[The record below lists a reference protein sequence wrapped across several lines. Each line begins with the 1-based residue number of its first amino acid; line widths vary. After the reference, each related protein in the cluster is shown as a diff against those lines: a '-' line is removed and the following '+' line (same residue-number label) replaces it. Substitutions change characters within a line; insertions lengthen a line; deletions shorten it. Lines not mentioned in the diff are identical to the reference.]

1 MERKAGDNCE
11 CGHPPALRHDRWGCK
26 SCRCQLNFD
35 GRIFVEDPEHI
46 RKILLHVTRLI
57 FLSMIIIS
65 QLFIMNVDIL
75 KGLFADNKPETIVLF
90 GWLSFLVSV
99 FTLTITEILQMMSD
113 VEMERRY
120 VRKEEFDKFKKL
132 LEDVSKH

>member
-1 MERKAGDNCE
+1 M
-11 CGHPPALRHDRWGCK
+11 
-26 SCRCQLNFD
+26 
-35 GRIFVEDPEHI
+35 EDPEHI